1 MENRRDPFI
10 DEVSTFEPRKSGV
23 KPDPKDVE
31 RAAQAA
37 GFEDRSPKPVKEATK
52 PLPIRL
58 KVSELSRF
66 RKQALEEFGEESPYG
81 ALVAYFRKIWREHEE
96 SRYKPKPGPRS

>member
-37 GFEDRSPKPVKEATK
+37 GFEDRSPKPVKEKTE
-52 PLPIRL
+52 PLTFRL
-58 KVSELSRF
+58 PASEVREF
-66 RKQALEEFGEESPYG
+66 KKQALEEFGEDIGSYG
-81 ALVAYFRKIWREHEE
+81 AYVAFLRKIWREHKERRE
-96 SRYKPKPGPRS
+96 NQPTL